1 MTRQREHGERIGAA
15 GGDRWQGGECGT
27 YATALQRT
35 RPSLMIGAA
44 GGGPGDDEEDWD
56 VEHFFAHDQTH
67 AYDSTGRH
75 ELPYSGRWQ
84 HSILNIN
91 PHHFDVLSAE
101 HPPDSD
107 EAERAIT
114 QAERHIIR
122 HRILEGGERT
132 QHPGLDP
139 LEDRRPGGVASAQS
153 GHRKSAPIPDMIR
166 TVTAGSLD
174 ELPPSDLDELPPS
187 DLDATNPLPGRR
199 RPPCPPGTRQ
209 HRHLRKSALPHEGE
223 LEAGM

>member
-1 MTRQREHGERIGAA
+1 MGAA

-27 YATALQRT
+27 YATALQRM
-35 RPSLMIGAA
+35 RPGLMIGAA
-44 GGGPGDDEEDWD
+44 GGGSGDDEEDWD

-101 HPPDSD
+101 HPPGSD
-107 EAERAIT
+107 EAERAIA

-122 HRILEGGERT
+122 HRILEGGEHT
-132 QHPGLDP
+132 QHPDPDP
-139 LEDRRPGGVASAQS
+139 LDDRRP
-153 GHRKSAPIPDMIR
+153 
-166 TVTAGSLD
+166 GSLD
-174 ELPPSDLDELPPS
+174 ELPPSY
-187 DLDATNPLPGRR
+187 LDATRPQPGRR
-199 RPPCPPGTRQ
+199 RAPRTHQPG
-209 HRHLRKSALPHEGE
+209 HLRKTALPHEGE
-223 LEAGM
+223 LEAEM